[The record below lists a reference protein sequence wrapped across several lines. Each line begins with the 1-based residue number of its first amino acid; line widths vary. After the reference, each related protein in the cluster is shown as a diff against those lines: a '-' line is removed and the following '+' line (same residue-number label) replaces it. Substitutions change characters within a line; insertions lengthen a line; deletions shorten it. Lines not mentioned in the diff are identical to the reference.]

1 MIQEAFKSQ
10 FKQVQEISEKV
21 QSQLKPQLDKAAKE
35 GKKVLS
41 QLGATKTEEKSI
53 SEIIAEIREQNPTL
67 KRLILSLDSATY
79 DARKQL
85 TWNASMMSAYA
96 KFQAEIKFEKLEKKV
111 KPAVEEY
118 LSTAESQFKTLLEK
132 ANELKA
138 KVIN

>member
-10 FKQVQEISEKV
+10 FKQVQAISEKV
-21 QSQLKPQLDKAAKE
+21 QSQLKPQLDKATKE

-41 QLGATKTEEKSI
+41 QLGATKTEEKSV

-96 KFQAEIKFEKLEKKV
+96 KFQAEIKFEKDV
-111 KPAVEEY
+111 KPAVEGY

>member
-10 FKQVQEISEKV
+10 FKQVQAISEKV

-53 SEIIAEIREQNPTL
+53 SEIISEIREQNPTL

-96 KFQAEIKFEKLEKKV
+96 KFQAEIKFDKNV
-111 KPAVEEY
+111 KPAVENY

-132 ANELKA
+132 ANELKE

>member
-10 FKQVQEISEKV
+10 FKQVQAISEKV

-85 TWNASMMSAYA
+85 TSKPEVTIAGVWLA
-96 KFQAEIKFEKLEKKV
+96 KI
-111 KPAVEEY
+111 
-118 LSTAESQFKTLLEK
+118 STSYS
-132 ANELKA
+132 N
-138 KVIN
+138 